1 MSGTWGTC
9 ASGYCLDGRAVDLAG
24 VGTGGQAPSDF
35 DGDGSVETRAQELDG
50 LVGAPVTLLAQ
61 SSGSGAPLVL
71 LVLNGQ
77 PWR

>member
-24 VGTGGQAPSDF
+24 VGTGGPAPSDF

-71 LVLNGQ
+71 LVLNGH